1 MKILGVRHGHDSAA
15 AVIID
20 GEIIADAAEERFTR
34 VKNDTSFP
42 IHSIEFCLD
51 EAGIGP
57 EDIDCLAMPTKNIQ
71 PEFPVFFSM
80 PESAEISS
88 GNPAAG
94 IKTLARKMLSVEP
107 KKNLPVLPLYR
118 RMFRLSQSCQV
129 HLCEH
134 HLAHAASAC
143 YTSGLNNER
152 SLVVTMDG
160 RGDNVSTGVWLFE
173 DNKIKRLLSYDGS
186 SSIGY
191 FYSNATEGLGWKH
204 GCDEWKV
211 MGLAP
216 YGKARPGALRGFYPE
231 FKDGVLITPHEYG
244 EFGRW
249 NDHGS
254 NHYHGR
260 DSFELSEKVKEL
272 GREDFAA
279 EVQRVAEEQAMN
291 IIVPW
296 LKKVNTRRICCA
308 GGFFLNVKF
317 NQRLWYT
324 GLLDT
329 HWTYPNPG
337 DAGLAVG
344 AALSAYYSSN
354 PGHAHKPLTN
364 LYFGPGYSS
373 KEIKETLESRGI
385 AFRHTDNPALDAA
398 RYIADGYV
406 IGWFQ
411 GRMESGPRA
420 LGGRSILM
428 SPLKAENK
436 DLINKKIKYREPFRP
451 FCPSILYEKASD
463 YLINPREEL
472 FMVTSF
478 DVKENKRNAIPAVV
492 HVDGTVRPQMVK
504 KEVNPLYHELIKA
517 FGDMTGEY
525 VVLNTSFNIKG
536 EPIVCNPREAIKC
549 FYDTGMDVLVM
560 GNYIIEKPTLEN
572 RG

>member
-1 MKILGVRHGHDSAA
+1 MKILGVRYGHDSAA
-15 AVIID
+15 AIIID
-20 GEIIADAAEERFTR
+20 GEIIADVAEERFTR
-34 VKNDTSFP
+34 IKNDTSFP
-42 IHSIEFCLD
+42 INAIEFCLKT
-51 EAGIGP
+51 AGINS
-57 EDIDCLAMPTKNIQ
+57 EDLDCLAIPTKIMQ
-71 PEFPVFFSM
+71 PEFFVFFSI
-80 PESAEISS
+80 PGGDAHVNRHSLQ
-88 GNPAAG
+88 G
-94 IKTLARKMLSVEP
+94 IKHMARKVLSV
-107 KKNLPVLPLYR
+107 KARSTLPVLPLYQR
-118 RMFRLSQSCQV
+118 QFRLSPSCRI

-152 SLVVTMDG
+152 ALVVTMDG

-173 DNKIKRLLSYDGS
+173 DNAIKRLKAYDGS

-191 FYSNATEGLGWKH
+191 FYSNATEGLGWRH

-216 YGKARPGALRGFYPE
+216 YGTPRPGALKGFYPE
-231 FKDGVLITPHEYG
+231 FEDGVLTTPHEYG

-260 DSFELSEKVKEL
+260 DSAGLSEKVKGL
-272 GREDFAA
+272 GREDFSA

-291 IIVPW
+291 IILPW
-296 LKKVNTRRICCA
+296 LKKTDTRRLCCA

-329 HWTYPNPG
+329 QWIYPNPG

-344 AALSAYYSSN
+344 AALSAYYSLN
-354 PGHAHKPLTN
+354 PSQRHKPLTN
-364 LYFGPGYSS
+364 LYFGPEYADSD
-373 KEIKETLESRGI
+373 IKKILESRGI
-385 AFRHTDNPALDAA
+385 LYRYAENPSVDAA
-398 RYIADGYV
+398 RYIADGFV

-420 LGGRSILM
+420 LGNRSILM

-436 DLINKKIKYREPFRP
+436 DIINEKIKYREPFRP
-451 FCPSILYEKASD
+451 FCPSVLYEKASD
-463 YLINPREEL
+463 YIVNPREEL

-478 DVKENKRNAIPAVV
+478 DVKENKRHSIPAVV
-492 HVDGTVRPQMVK
+492 HVDGTVRPQMVR
-504 KEVNPLYHELIKA
+504 KEINPRYHELIKS
-517 FGDMTGEY
+517 FGDITGEY

-549 FYDTGMDVLVM
+549 FYDTGMDVLVI
-560 GNYIIEKPTLEN
+560 GNYIIEKPCLS
-572 RG
+572 RK